1 MAEGVRSRQRSEVG
15 RELER
20 ARKGLG
26 WSLRRAE
33 EESGVSNGYISQIER
48 GEVEPSP
55 EVLRKLGKAYGIPFA
70 VLMEA
75 AGYIMRRQK
84 PKETGKVPAFVFS
97 AAEKMDE
104 RDWDAAQ
111 AFFQYLL
118 DRKKESRSQ
127 S

>member
-1 MAEGVRSRQRSEVG
+1 VG
-15 RELER
+15 KELEG

-26 WSLRRAE
+26 WSLRKAE
-33 EESGVSNGYISQIER
+33 EKSGVSNGYISQIER

-70 VLMEA
+70 VLMET
-75 AGYIMRRQK
+75 AGYIMRREQQ
-84 PKETGKVPAFVFS
+84 KETVKVPAFVFS

-118 DRKKESRSQ
+118 DKKTESG
-127 S
+127 

>member
-1 MAEGVRSRQRSEVG
+1 MAQRVRGREQSEVG
-15 RELER
+15 KELEG

-26 WSLRRAE
+26 WSLRKAE
-33 EESGVSNGYISQIER
+33 EKSGVSNGYISQIER

-70 VLMEA
+70 VLMET
-75 AGYIMRRQK
+75 AGYIMRREQQ
-84 PKETGKVPAFVFS
+84 KETVKVPAFIFS

-118 DRKKESRSQ
+118 DKKTESG
-127 S
+127 